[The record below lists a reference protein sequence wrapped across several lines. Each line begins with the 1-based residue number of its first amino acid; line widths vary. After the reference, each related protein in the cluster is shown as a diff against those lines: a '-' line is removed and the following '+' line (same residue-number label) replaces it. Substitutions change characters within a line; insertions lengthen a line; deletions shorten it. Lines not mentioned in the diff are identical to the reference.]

1 MMQKNKHTVFGGGF
15 CIEDYI
21 NNKCFKKK
29 GLKLKHIVI
38 AVLSSGRNFAV
49 RLQLLLLF
57 HFDLIFL

>member
-1 MMQKNKHTVFGGGF
+1 MQKNKHTVFGGGF
-15 CIEDYI
+15 CNEDI
-21 NNKCFKKK
+21 NNECFKKK
-29 GLKLKHIVI
+29 GLKLKHIVV

>member
-1 MMQKNKHTVFGGGF
+1 MQKNKHTVFGGGF
-15 CIEDYI
+15 CNEDYI
-21 NNKCFKKK
+21 NNALKKK
-29 GLKLKHIVI
+29 IGLKLKHIVV

>member
-15 CIEDYI
+15 VLKTTLII
-21 NNKCFKKK
+21 NALKKS
-29 GLKLKHIVI
+29 LKLKHIVV